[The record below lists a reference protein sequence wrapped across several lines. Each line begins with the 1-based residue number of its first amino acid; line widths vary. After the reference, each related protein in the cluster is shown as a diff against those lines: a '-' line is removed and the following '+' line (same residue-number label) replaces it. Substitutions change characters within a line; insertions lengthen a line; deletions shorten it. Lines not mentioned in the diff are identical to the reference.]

1 MTSWPILNGAPGYAP
16 VGGTSLAA
24 PVVAGIAGL
33 LFSAN
38 PSLSGTQVEQALE
51 ASAIP
56 VSFDVQYGR
65 VDALVALNYLG
76 LNDPQ
81 TPSLPVNIQA
91 PQLLLETN
99 GDYNTAPLSS
109 APEPGQVLLRGQ
121 GMWTGSAPLALSSV
135 QWQRCDSSSGTCTTI
150 ATSAKY
156 TVQATDAGQSLR
168 LSITMKNGLGSTT
181 AFSAP
186 SLPVGGSA
194 PALPP
199 QNTSE
204 PTISGTPQED
214 QALTASTGTW
224 SGSPT
229 GYSYQWERC
238 DTSGAACSAIA
249 GAASSTYLLQAT
261 DVGST
266 LRVAVTASSNAGST
280 VAVSSQ
286 TSTVS
291 TAPAP
296 APAPN
301 PTVQTYTFSGSL
313 NPKNTSRSFPVSV
326 GAGTTHA
333 ELSFSKCSSLGLSVY
348 AGSSISASKNG
359 PSVVV
364 LDANLA
370 AGSYTY
376 EVSGGRCSF
385 TLTVTAPG
393 R

>member
-1 MTSWPILNGAPGYAP
+1 VDRISPSGPFVSP
-16 VGGTSLAA
+16 VAEVRQFGRNLHDHRD
-24 PVVAGIAGL
+24 
-33 LFSAN
+33 FSEVHG
-38 PSLSGTQVEQALE
+38 SGH
-51 ASAIP
+51 
-56 VSFDVQYGR
+56 GR
-65 VDALVALNYLG
+65 RAKL
-76 LNDPQ
+76 
-81 TPSLPVNIQA
+81 
-91 PQLLLETN
+91 
-99 GDYNTAPLSS
+99 
-109 APEPGQVLLRGQ
+109 APEHHREERPGFDDRIFGSVASRRWLGARAATTEHVGANDLRH
-121 GMWTGSAPLALSSV
+121 A
-135 QWQRCDSSSGTCTTI
+135 SGRPG
-150 ATSAKY
+150 
-156 TVQATDAGQSLR
+156 TDGFDR
-168 LSITMKNGLGSTT
+168 NV
-181 AFSAP
+181 
-186 SLPVGGSA
+186 VGVA
-194 PALPP
+194 
-199 QNTSE
+199 
-204 PTISGTPQED
+204 D
-214 QALTASTGTW
+214 
-224 SGSPT
+224 

-326 GAGTTHA
+326 GAGITHA
-333 ELSFSKCSSLGLSVY
+333 ELSFSKCSSLGLSVH